1 MNTSDIAKEA
11 VHIGGLKALE
21 FFNARDEL
29 TINLKGPQNYV
40 SDADRTVEATIIEF
54 LRAHFPD
61 DGFLGEESGEVKQAR
76 QWVIDPID
84 GTTNFIRG
92 LPYFCT
98 TLALVDHE
106 RVVGGW
112 IFDPTREELYEASLG
127 KGARCNG
134 QILKPKWRKS
144 FSTGLVGICH
154 SSKLTANELADR
166 ITGALQRGA
175 ILRQPGSAALML
187 CDLAAGRIDVLY
199 DQHLRPWDSIAG
211 LLIAHEAGAIVS
223 DYLAHPAWRTSPQVT
238 FAAGPEIYA
247 EVLELWP
254 EACDIPLL

>member
-21 FFNARDEL
+21 FFNVRDKL
-29 TINLKGPQNYV
+29 KINLKGPQNYV
-40 SDADRTVEATIIEF
+40 SDADRTVEATVIEF

-61 DGFLGEESGEVKQAR
+61 DGFLGEESEEVRQAR

-112 IFDPTREELYEASLG
+112 IFDPTREELYEARLG
-127 KGARCNG
+127 EGARCNG

-144 FSTGLVGICH
+144 LSTGLVGICH
-154 SSKLTANELADR
+154 SSKLTANELAGR

-175 ILRQPGSAALML
+175 ILRQPGAAALML

-223 DYLAHPAWRTSPQVT
+223 DYLAHPASCLLYTSPSPRDRT
-238 FAAGPEIYA
+238 RSRMPSSA
-247 EVLELWP
+247 
-254 EACDIPLL
+254 

>member
-40 SDADRTVEATIIEF
+40 SDADRTVEANIIDF

-61 DGFLGEESGEVKQAR
+61 DGFLGEETGEVKQAR

-98 TLALVDHE
+98 TLALVDNE

-127 KGARCNG
+127 EGARCNG

-144 FSTGLVGICH
+144 FSTSLVGICH
-154 SSKLTANELADR
+154 SSKLTANGLADR

-175 ILRQPGSAALML
+175 ILRQPGAAALML

-223 DYLAHPAWRTSPQVT
+223 DYLANPEWRTSPQVT